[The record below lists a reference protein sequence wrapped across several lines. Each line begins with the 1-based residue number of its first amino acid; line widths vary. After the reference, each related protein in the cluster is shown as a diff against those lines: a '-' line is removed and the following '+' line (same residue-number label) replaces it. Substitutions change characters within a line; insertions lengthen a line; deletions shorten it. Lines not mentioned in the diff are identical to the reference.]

1 MKRLNK
7 IKMDG
12 YRAIKNIFLDSKDKR
27 SNMVMHIQTQKLF
40 IYAPGP
46 SSKAWG
52 IKSVYF
58 QRTV

>member
-1 MKRLNK
+1 
-7 IKMDG
+7 
-12 YRAIKNIFLDSKDKR
+12 
-27 SNMVMHIQTQKLF
+27 LF

-58 QRTV
+58 QRTVWWVQAGHQHLIHLT